1 MIYFIH
7 DSDNAFSYVLYRI
20 GKGGETMRDLKIIE
34 ELLYSEQYRSIEY
47 LSKLL
52 DVSTRTIRNDLKY
65 LQKLGETNGFSI
77 HQKRKS
83 GFRIEIIDEALFQ
96 KYREGCEQ
104 CIPYVS
110 TDRIFTIIA
119 YLLMRKEYLTQEMLA
134 DNLNV
139 SKSIIKVDMGKV
151 EEHLYN
157 HQIELLKK
165 AHYGQKVECSLLQRV
180 LYLSELYEQGNPYL
194 VSQVD
199 KGLKETAIRKLEKDL
214 IRILKEFHLETN
226 YVELKKLDIFLKISV
241 FLSLHNIGSEKEEL
255 IEEEKV
261 YKNAAIMLEASIR
274 EHFPTSLS
282 KEMIGCIARYLKQKT
297 KPAGSILLYNQ
308 ELKEEVEWFLD
319 KVDKKNHTTFNED
332 EEFKKSLLAH
342 VSLLIDRLHQQISF
356 SNPMV
361 HEISVKYPVVF
372 NICIQFAD
380 MLEEKYHVKAT
391 RDEIGF
397 IATHFAAHMEKELH
411 QNLNSFE
418 RIAIV
423 CSSGGGSAFLIKLK
437 MESVFPSSKIQT
449 FSMLE
454 MEELH
459 QYYPD
464 IIFTICQLD
473 EHFDVP
479 VILIKEL
486 LDDEDIRNI
495 KSMFEFGKFYSSTNE
510 KPFGSLFRKDAFYVF
525 DRGTYKELI
534 ENMGKDLEKH
544 AYCEKGYAE
553 YVMEREHVLSTVY
566 QNGVAIPHPVEM
578 CGKESMISVGL
589 VQTPMVEE
597 GKDVKLI
604 FMVNLKKGDLKFHQN
619 ITRVLFDVMQDGE
632 FVEMLRH
639 SETFED
645 FVRSI
650 NQIHLE
656 GGKL

>member
-1 MIYFIH
+1 M
-7 DSDNAFSYVLYRI
+7 
-20 GKGGETMRDLKIIE
+20 
-34 ELLYSEQYRSIEY
+34 
-47 LSKLL
+47 
-52 DVSTRTIRNDLKY
+52 
-65 LQKLGETNGFSI
+65 
-77 HQKRKS
+77 
-83 GFRIEIIDEALFQ
+83 
-96 KYREGCEQ
+96 
-104 CIPYVS
+104 
-110 TDRIFTIIA
+110 
-119 YLLMRKEYLTQEMLA
+119 
-134 DNLNV
+134 
-139 SKSIIKVDMGKV
+139 
-151 EEHLYN
+151 
-157 HQIELLKK
+157 
-165 AHYGQKVECSLLQRV
+165 
-180 LYLSELYEQGNPYL
+180 
-194 VSQVD
+194 
-199 KGLKETAIRKLEKDL
+199 
-214 IRILKEFHLETN
+214 ETN

-342 VSLLIDRLHQQISF
+342 VFLLIDRLHQQISF

-397 IATHFAAHMEKELH
+397 IATHFSAHMEKELH

-437 MESVFPSSKIQT
+437 MESVFPSSTIQT
-449 FSMLE
+449 FSMLD

-459 QYYPD
+459 QYHPD

-589 VQTPMVEE
+589 VQTPMIEE

-619 ITRVLFDVMQDGE
+619 IRRALFDVLLDGE

-639 SETFED
+639 SETF
-645 FVRSI
+645 
-650 NQIHLE
+650 
-656 GGKL
+656 